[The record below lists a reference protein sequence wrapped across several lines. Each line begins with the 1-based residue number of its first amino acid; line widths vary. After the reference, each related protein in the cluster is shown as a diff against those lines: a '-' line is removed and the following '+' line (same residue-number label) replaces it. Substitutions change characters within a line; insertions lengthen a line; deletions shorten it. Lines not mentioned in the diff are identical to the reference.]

1 MEFLTILSK
10 ALPRHSDVILRNMG
24 MRPRNTKKRMG
35 RPPKPPDEKRSAQMC
50 VRMTQAER
58 KRLDAEAKRLG
69 ITVSD
74 LLMRPWREGKE

>member
-1 MEFLTILSK
+1 
-10 ALPRHSDVILRNMG
+10 
-24 MRPRNTKKRMG
+24 MG